1 MTIYMPLT
9 VLLSA
14 LFAKVIYK
22 NLVDTYLLLVLLPD
36 TSRVSSLEDPLAFA
50 DAF

>member
-22 NLVDTYLLLVLLPD
+22 NLADTYSLCTLLPE
-36 TSRVSSLEDPLAFA
+36 TSCAFSLEDPLASA
-50 DAF
+50 DAS